1 MNFLKNIEVSQ
12 LTDAELVHLFQ
23 REQDL
28 KVLAQLYGRYMDLV
42 YGVCLKYLKDP
53 EESKDAVMQI
63 FESLVIKLPKHDVE
77 QFRSWLYV
85 LAKNHCLMALRASGK
100 QKISAISPDLMQS
113 GENGHLNGA
122 LEKEEQLE
130 QMEKCMESLPVD
142 QKQSVKLF
150 YLEQKSYKEIADIT
164 GNEWNRVRSLIQNG
178 RRNMK
183 ICMEKKSKEK
193 SEY

>member
-1 MNFLKNIEVSQ
+1 MNFIRNIEASQ

-23 REQDL
+23 KEQDL
-28 KVLAQLYGRYMDLV
+28 KVLAQLYERYMNLV

-53 EESKDAVMQI
+53 DESKDAVMQI
-63 FESLVIKLPKHDVE
+63 FESLVIKLPKHEVE

-100 QKISAISPDLMQS
+100 QKTSAISPELMQS

-130 QMEKCMESLPVD
+130 QMEKCMELLPVD

-183 ICMEKKSKEK
+183 ICMEKKLKEK

>member
-1 MNFLKNIEVSQ
+1 MNFIRNIEASQ

-23 REQDL
+23 KEQDL
-28 KVLAQLYGRYMDLV
+28 KVLAQLYERYMDLV
-42 YGVCLKYLKDP
+42 YGVCLKYLKDT

-63 FESLVIKLPKHDVE
+63 FESLVVKLPKHDVE

-85 LAKNHCLMALRASGK
+85 LAKNHCLMALRASNK
-100 QKISAISPDLMQS
+100 QKTSTISPDLMQS

-130 QMEKCMESLPVD
+130 QMEKCMDLLPVD
-142 QKQSVKLF
+142 QKESVKLF

-183 ICMEKKSKEK
+183 ICMEKKLKEK
-193 SEY
+193 SEL